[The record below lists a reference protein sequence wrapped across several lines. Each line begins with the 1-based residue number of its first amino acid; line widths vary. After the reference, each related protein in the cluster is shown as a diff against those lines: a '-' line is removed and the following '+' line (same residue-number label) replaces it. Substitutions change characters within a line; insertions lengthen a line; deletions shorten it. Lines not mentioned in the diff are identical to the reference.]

1 MQRVQFQDDI
11 LMLLIFFQI
20 ESWTRAIKR
29 KINDLRVSSNYKK
42 KKKKRIRIR
51 IQL

>member
-1 MQRVQFQDDI
+1 MHRVQFQDDI